1 MNNRNFSVYIGTCC
15 KRHRQK
21 IGYTQQEMAFELG
34 TTREN
39 IAKFESGNN
48 RNYTILLWYVFHDMD
63 INEVVTSYVNESKRC
78 AKAD

>member
-1 MNNRNFSVYIGTCC
+1 MDIRQFTVYIGTCC
-15 KRHRQK
+15 KRYRQK

-48 RNYTILLWYVFHDMD
+48 RNYTILLWYVMHGLAID
-63 INEVVTSYVNESKRC
+63 VVVGMYVNESKRYSTV
-78 AKAD
+78 K